1 VVTLYQPFFI
11 AQPRI
16 GGVEM
21 YSNTLYLNANGFS
34 TYNGVGALQA
44 DKLSQEAIWDTYAK
58 MYRYYFVEEIELHYV
73 PTRMQYGIGGAGPIG
88 NEVTVW

>member
-1 VVTLYQPFFI
+1 MKEGLKQEVVTLYQPYFI

-34 TYNGVGALQA
+34 TYNALGALQA
-44 DKLSQEAIWDTYAK
+44 DKLAQEGIWDTYAK
-58 MYRYYFVEEIELHYV
+58 MYRYYFIEEIELHYV
-73 PTRMQYGIGGAGPIG
+73 PTRM
-88 NEVTVW
+88 